1 MTRFI
6 YLLLPVSLLRAEPFQ
21 MVSSE
26 KNISTTLSY
35 GEQGRLVYS
44 IAFHKKRV
52 IEPSELGI
60 IVDGVDLGLG
70 SQFGKPVVTEL
81 DENYQTRGKH
91 TQARNHFINYRFP
104 IQHKLSQRCYHLDFR
119 LFNDG
124 VAYRYVVPGK
134 GIQHVDG
141 ERSSWK
147 IMPRTKAWYFE
158 RLTRKWKLKSYA
170 GEWVSTEIEKLHT
183 ATPEKIGRVQGTPIV
198 LELPRGIGF
207 AAVTKAATYNYSGMR
222 LNPVGDRVLVAD
234 FTEGNEGFDVEGTV
248 TTPWRVTM
256 LADDLNELVNSDII
270 NNLNPAP
277 DPVLFADTSY
287 IKPGRSVWSWESIG
301 LGTPKDQKQYIDY
314 AAEMGF
320 EYSTVDDGWKDW
332 DQPWE
337 TMKMLANYGRE
348 KKVGVFLW
356 VDSKD
361 IRDPADDYLQ
371 MRNYFGKVATSG
383 AIGLK
388 IDFMNSEAKE
398 MIDFEIAVLENAA
411 KQKLVINFHG
421 CHASTGEERTYPN
434 ELTREGIRGI
444 EVNKHKDGP
453 LPISHNAALPFTRF
467 IVGQADYTPVLFTNP
482 GPTSF
487 AHQLATLVP
496 YTTGLQTFAEFPP
509 TLMTASAVKDALPI
523 IRAIPSVWDETRVL
537 AGSEIGSLAAIAR
550 RSGDD
555 WFVGIINGGEA
566 RNYELALSFLGEG
579 TYQSLLVQD
588 DLEAELVDVI
598 ELGLNMKAVG
608 KRKEWT
614 SATPFQVTTHSHDQS
629 KHVTVKMAEGGGFIA
644 WFRKKYDALRR
655 SAH

>member
-1 MTRFI
+1 MIRFI
-6 YLLLPVSLLRAEPFQ
+6 YPLLFISMIHADLVHIVSP
-21 MVSSE
+21 E
-26 KNISTTLSY
+26 KNISATLSY
-35 GEQGRLVYS
+35 GEKGRLLYRVD
-44 IAFHKKRV
+44 FNQKRV

-60 IVDGVDLGLG
+60 IVGGVDLGLDIEI
-70 SQFGKPVVTEL
+70 GKPAVTEV
-81 DENYQTRGKH
+81 DESYETRGKH

-104 IQHKLSQRCYHLDFR
+104 IQHKQSQRRFHLDFR

-147 IMPRTKAWYFE
+147 IIPGAKAWYFE
-158 RLTRKWKLKSYA
+158 RLTKKWKLKSYA
-170 GEWVSTEIEKLHT
+170 GEWVSTEIEKLDT
-183 ATPEKIGRVQGTPIV
+183 ATPKKIGRVQGTPIV
-198 LELPRGIGF
+198 LELPDEIGF

-222 LNPVGDRVLVAD
+222 LNPIGDRVLVAD
-234 FTEGNEGFDVEGTV
+234 FTEGGDGFDVDGTI

-256 LADDLNELVNSDII
+256 LAEDLNGLVNSDII

-287 IKPGRSVWSWESIG
+287 IKPGRSAWSWESIG

-314 AAEMGF
+314 ASEMGF

-337 TMKMLANYGRE
+337 TMKSLADYGRG

-371 MRNYFGKVATSG
+371 MRKYFDKVAASG
-383 AIGLK
+383 AVGLK

-398 MIDFEIAVLENAA
+398 MVDFEIAVLQNAA
-411 KQKLVINFHG
+411 KRKLVINFHG

-434 ELTREGIRGI
+434 ELTREGIRGM

-467 IVGQADYTPVLFTNP
+467 LVGQADYTPILFTNP

-496 YTTGLQTFAEFPP
+496 YTTGLQTYAEFPP
-509 TLMTASAVKDALPI
+509 TMMTAPAVMEAFPI

-537 AGSEIGSLAAIAR
+537 DGSKIGDLAAIAR

-555 WFVGIINGGEA
+555 WFVGILNGGAA
-566 RNYELALSFLGEG
+566 REYDLALSFLGDG
-579 TYQSLLVQD
+579 IYKALLVQD
-588 DLEAELVDVI
+588 DLEGAPVNVI
-598 ELGLNMKAVG
+598 ELGINMKAMD
-608 KRKEWT
+608 KRQEWT
-614 SATPFQVTTHSHDQS
+614 TATPLQVTTRSLDHS
-629 KHVTVKMAEGGGFIA
+629 KRLAVKMAKGGGFVV
-644 WFRKKYDALRR
+644 WFKKG
-655 SAH
+655 